1 MGGFV
6 GGLFLII
13 VIFLIVRACSS
24 SDNSD
29 NFEYSDYEI
38 GYEDGWIE
46 VCEDVRQI
54 SSSVYQELRNRR
66 TC

>member
-1 MGGFV
+1 MRGFF
-6 GGLFLII
+6 GGLFWIV
-13 VIFLIVRACSS
+13 VIFLIIRACSS
-24 SDNSD
+24 SD
-29 NFEYSDYEI
+29 NFEYSDYDR

-54 SSSVYQELRNRR
+54 SSNVYQELRNRR